1 MRSDNLASEKG
12 RDYLKGKLEGT
23 LSRPHSGKNPRENMR
38 QYEKQGLV
46 PRSRWSRRW
55 VQTPAPLM
63 WVWGTYTGAH
73 TVCALCGWGVCI

>member
-1 MRSDNLASEKG
+1 MRPDNLASEKG

-23 LSRPHSGKNPRENMR
+23 LPRPQSGKNPRENMR
-38 QYEKQGLV
+38 QYEKHGLV
-46 PRSRWSRRW
+46 ARSRWSGRW

-73 TVCALCGWGVCI
+73 TVCALCGCGVCI